1 MKFTAPR
8 PTGVLRVA
16 TRSPYVETD
25 AEQCWLYRRDSGEF
39 GEQHGVRHGVRHGVL
54 LAGQPRHPG
63 HAAHPGDDVVGRRG
77 GDDVVRRVPRRVQGV
92 QGGSRGGA
100 AKPRR
105 ENPRPAPGRLPT
117 VGSSSIPGSRRTG
130 SGWEPRDRRVVVLLD
145 APKQA
150 AAAICRGLSRCRGL
164 PCSCVGGA
172 RAPRV
177 LWWALGERTRG
188 HPDRVS
194 ERSGRRLAVLPGGL
208 RPRSPQPHSC
218 PLRPAGGV
226 VGGGRHGGQQGS
238 TGGVR
243 GGVEQLGAGGAAAD
257 AGRPGA
263 PPAAPARAGG
273 QRVRPR

>member
-39 GEQHGVRHGVRHGVL
+39 GEQHGVRHGVL

-92 QGGSRGGA
+92 QGGPGEAQPSRGG
-100 AKPRR
+100 KILGQP
-105 ENPRPAPGRLPT
+105 PGRLST

-130 SGWEPRDRRVVVLLD
+130 SGWEPWDRRVVVLLD
-145 APKQA
+145 APEQA
-150 AAAICRGLSRCRGL
+150 AAAICRRLSRCRGL
-164 PCSCVGGA
+164 PCSCVGRA

-208 RPRSPQPHSC
+208 RRRSPQPHSC

-238 TGGVR
+238 TGSVR
-243 GGVEQLGAGGAAAD
+243 GGVEQLGAGGAPAD